1 MPNPFPPNHYERL
14 EEYSPFV
21 KSLESGK
28 LMEKSPELVIV
39 GYGRVR
45 GEDHVIVQ
53 QKDSSEKREKIGARW
68 GSSAFPYRLLSV
80 TNASNRKT
88 FKATLEDR
96 NGRRRD
102 IGYVSEA
109 QTVAPGAGTVVST
122 NLALTVNPAS
132 SMGSSTAGT
141 QGPSTNIIGRPA
153 IPLPQPLTVED
164 VENRI
169 LDLTAKVNDPATP
182 DLAKMIFQ
190 KQLEAQKKRL
200 EKLQNPTDL
209 PAAEEVA
216 PQLTP

>member
-96 NGRRRD
+96 NGRRQD

-109 QTVAPGAGTVVST
+109 QTVAAAAGTVVST
-122 NLALTVNPAS
+122 NPALTGNPAS
-132 SMGSSTAGT
+132 GGGPTAGLI
-141 QGPSTNIIGRPA
+141 PNFNGRPP
-153 IPLPQPLTVED
+153 IPLPQPPTVEG
-164 VENRI
+164 VEKRI
-169 LDLTAKVNDPATP
+169 LELTEKINDPATT
-182 DLAKMIFQ
+182 DVAKRIFE
-190 KQLEAQKKRL
+190 KQLEAQKKLL
-200 EKLQNPTDL
+200 EKLSNPTDL
-209 PAAEEVA
+209 PAAEELA
-216 PQLTP
+216 PQAAP

>member
-132 SMGSSTAGT
+132 GGGPTAGLA
-141 QGPSTNIIGRPA
+141 TNFTGRSAIGIPQSPTLEDLQKAIIN
-153 IPLPQPLTVED
+153 ISVK
-164 VENRI
+164 I
-169 LDLTAKVNDPATP
+169 NDPATP
-182 DLAKMIFQ
+182 DSARANLQKVLESKQ
-190 KQLEAQKKRL
+190 KQLQS
-200 EKLQNPTDL
+200 LQNPTDL